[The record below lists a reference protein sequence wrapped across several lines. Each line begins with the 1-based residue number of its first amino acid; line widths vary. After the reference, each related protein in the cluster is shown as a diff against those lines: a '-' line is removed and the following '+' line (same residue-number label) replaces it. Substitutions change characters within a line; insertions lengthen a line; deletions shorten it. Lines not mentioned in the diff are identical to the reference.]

1 MRGFFAA
8 THALPTAEIVR
19 FLRPYEGAHELAFNL
34 RGDGLSIDPGALEKL
49 ADIFHPVDAGGFDL
63 NSLKPSG
70 FKFSA
75 LLLLFERP
83 CHTARPQLYASPDI
97 GRSLAPDYDI

>member
-1 MRGFFAA
+1 MEAEEDLLSLDLLGTECKAQFSQRLKMRGFFAA

-34 RGDGLSIDPGALEKL
+34 RGDGLSIDPGALEEL

-70 FKFSA
+70 FKLSA
-75 LLLLFERP
+75 IL
-83 CHTARPQLYASPDI
+83 
-97 GRSLAPDYDI
+97 

>member
-34 RGDGLSIDPGALEKL
+34 RGDGLSIDPGALEEL

-63 NSLKPSG
+63 NSLKSSG
-70 FKFSA
+70 FKLSA
-75 LLLLFERP
+75 IL
-83 CHTARPQLYASPDI
+83 
-97 GRSLAPDYDI
+97 